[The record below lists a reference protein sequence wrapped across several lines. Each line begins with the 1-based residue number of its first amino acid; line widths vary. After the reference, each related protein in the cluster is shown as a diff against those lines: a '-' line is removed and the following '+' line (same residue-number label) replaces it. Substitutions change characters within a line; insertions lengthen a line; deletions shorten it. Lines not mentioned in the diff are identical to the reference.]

1 MVNESNGYRHSLGA
15 LSQKS
20 IVTVPRTGIGNRLLR
35 ALPPADLGLLT
46 PYFQKVSFEPDDVL
60 VRSGDEMDP
69 VYFPHSGAIAFML
82 DMPDGQTVATTLMG
96 REGALASFSVLGPSL
111 SSVTAIARMA
121 GTASLISAAK
131 FRDAYAQSA
140 AIRNVVQLHARAVLL
155 QLQHVAACNALHR
168 VDGRMARWLL
178 QLHDRV
184 PNDLLPVTQ
193 EALAQLL
200 GVRRT
205 TVTLTMSKL
214 RETGAVPSD
223 RRGFVEIDRARLER
237 VACDCYALMQRKID
251 RMYCQELS
259 EPQPTHAPL
268 RESAIAAGGAGG
280 EVGAVSR
287 AGK

>member
-1 MVNESNGYRHSLGA
+1 MGA
-15 LSQKS
+15 LSQEN
-20 IVTVPRTGIGNRLLR
+20 IVTVHRTGIGNRLLA

-46 PYFQKVSFEPDDVL
+46 PYFQKVSFEPDAVL

-111 SSVTAIARMA
+111 SSVTAIARIG
-121 GTASLISAAK
+121 GTASMISAAK
-131 FRDAYAQSA
+131 LRDAYAQSA

-237 VACDCYALMQRKID
+237 IACDCYALMQRKLD

-268 RESAIAAGGAGG
+268 RESAIVAAAGAGG
-280 EVGAVSR
+280 EDGAVSR

>member
-1 MVNESNGYRHSLGA
+1 MTAHH
-15 LSQKS
+15 
-20 IVTVPRTGIGNRLLR
+20 PGIGNRLLA

-46 PYFQKVSFEPDDVL
+46 PYFQKVSFETDAVL
-60 VRSGDEMDP
+60 VRSGDELDP

-82 DMPDGQTVATTLMG
+82 DMPDGQSVATTLMG

-111 SSVTAIARMA
+111 SSVTAIARVA
-121 GTASLISAAK
+121 GTASMISAAK
-131 FRDAYAQSA
+131 FRAAYAQSA
-140 AIRNVVQLHARAVLL
+140 AIRNVVQVHARAVLL

-184 PNDLLPVTQ
+184 PHDLLPVTQ

-200 GVRRT
+200 GVRRP

-214 RETGAVPSD
+214 REAGAVPSD
-223 RRGFVEIDRARLER
+223 RRGFIEIDRARLER
-237 VACDCYALMQRKID
+237 VACDCYALMQRNID

-259 EPQPTHAPL
+259 APQPAHPPTRQSPIVASDGV
-268 RESAIAAGGAGG
+268 RGESR
-280 EVGAVSR
+280 AVSR
-287 AGK
+287 AEK

>member
-1 MVNESNGYRHSLGA
+1 MRTRPHED
-15 LSQKS
+15 
-20 IVTVPRTGIGNRLLR
+20 IVTVPRTAIGNRLLA

-46 PYFQKVSFEPDDVL
+46 PHFQKVSFEPDAVL
-60 VRSGDEMDP
+60 VRSGDELDP

-82 DMPDGQTVATTLMG
+82 DMPDGQTAATTLMG

-111 SSVTAIARMA
+111 SSVTAVARIA

-131 FRDAYAQSA
+131 FRAAYAQSA
-140 AIRNVVQLHARAVLL
+140 AIRNVVQVHARAVLL

-184 PNDLLPVTQ
+184 PDDLLPVTQ
-193 EALAQLL
+193 EVLAQLV

-214 RETGAVPSD
+214 REAGAIPSE
-223 RRGFVEIDRARLER
+223 RRGFVEIHRARLER
-237 VACDCYALMQRKID
+237 IACDCYKLMQRKID
-251 RMYCQELS
+251 RMYCQELAP
-259 EPQPTHAPL
+259 PQPADTPF
-268 RESAIAAGGAGG
+268 RESTIAASDGAGG
-280 EVGAVSR
+280 ESKAVSR
-287 AGK
+287 AGR